1 MGGKEMIEVI
11 ETFMSFISLEEQVWL
26 AGMWAMV
33 MIFPYMF
40 IKTGERAVAYCEQR
54 HTRLTTRGIRAIAL
68 LYLGIYL
75 VYITVYL
82 VKFH

>member
-1 MGGKEMIEVI
+1 MELYGLITKYIN
-11 ETFMSFISLEEQVWL
+11 LEEQIWL

-33 MIFPYMF
+33 MIFPYLF
-40 IKTGERAVAYCEQR
+40 IKTGERAAAYCEQR
-54 HTRLTTRGIRAIAL
+54 HARLTTRGIKAIAL

>member
-1 MGGKEMIEVI
+1 MIEII
-11 ETFMSFISLEEQVWL
+11 ENIMSFISLEEQLWL
-26 AGMWAMV
+26 AGMWCMV
-33 MIFPYMF
+33 MVFPYLF
-40 IKTGERAVAYCEQR
+40 IKTGEKAMAYCEQR
-54 HTRLTTRGIRAIAL
+54 HTQLTTRGIRAIAL